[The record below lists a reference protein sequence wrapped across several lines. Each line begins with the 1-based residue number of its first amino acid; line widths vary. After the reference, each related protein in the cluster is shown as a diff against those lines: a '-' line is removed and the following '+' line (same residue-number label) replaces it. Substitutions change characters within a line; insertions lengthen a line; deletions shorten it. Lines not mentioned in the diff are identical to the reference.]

1 MSMLHAA
8 TPYRRDDRASL
19 RVPVV
24 MPMVEVKVGDDGC
37 LDVAL
42 DHEPYSADG
51 ALHRED
57 LHRMLGDIASDLDTP
72 LRVEVHE
79 ANGTSFTDI
88 ITPAPARLRRS
99 EPVGIAA
106 TKVGEVAGSGFVP
119 NEDVAI
125 AVVVAHQ
132 VADVDGTARLRL
144 PPALLAAH
152 PGLVVLM
159 GRTSGTVMVSD
170 GVA

>member
-1 MSMLHAA
+1 MSMLHTAA
-8 TPYRRDDRASL
+8 PYRRDDRASL

-24 MPMVEVKVGDDGC
+24 MPLVEVTVDEDGC
-37 LDVAL
+37 LDVTL

-57 LHRMLGDIASDLDTP
+57 LQRVLDDIAADLGTP
-72 LRVEVHE
+72 LRAEVHE
-79 ANGTSFTDI
+79 AIGTSFTDI
-88 ITPAPARLRRS
+88 ITPSRATPR
-99 EPVGIAA
+99 PVERVRTAMS
-106 TKVGEVAGSGFVP
+106 KVGEVAGDGFLP
-119 NEDVAI
+119 NEDVAV

-132 VADVDGTARLRL
+132 VASDDGTARLRL

-159 GRTSGTVMVSD
+159 GRTSGTVMVSE
-170 GVA
+170 GAA